1 MSKEKKI
8 EELLNK
14 KVKIKKVEKAKHSV
28 ISLLDKTNEIA
39 KEEDKTTVLALCQKH
54 RKGFWIVVK
63 ETDLQKVID
72 VQRKDT

>member
-28 ISLLDKTNEIA
+28 ISLWDRTNEIA
-39 KEEDKTTVLALCQKH
+39 KEEDKTTVFALCQKH
-54 RKGFWIVVK
+54 RKGFWIVCH
-63 ETDLQKVID
+63 EDDLEDVIKA
-72 VQRKDT
+72 RK

>member
-28 ISLLDKTNEIA
+28 ISLWDKTNEIA

-54 RKGFWIVVK
+54 RKGFWIVCH
-63 ETDLQKVID
+63 EDDLEDVIKA
-72 VQRKDT
+72 RK